1 MPTET
6 VCPDCG
12 GSGWK
17 IIERADL
24 SGAQRCDCVFGERA
38 RRLEENAAI
47 PPLYRNASFDNFV
60 LPRDNPI
67 GHRELANVLLTVI
80 AFLPGAVFT
89 VKAAWPAHGAE
100 ASAGALST
108 ANPSGN

>member
-47 PPLYRNASFDNFV
+47 PPLYRNASFRQFRAAARGKGTYFNS
-60 LPRDNPI
+60 PI
-67 GHRELANVLLTVI
+67 EGHEFNYYDETV
-80 AFLPGAVFT
+80 ADSVA
-89 VKAAWPAHGAE
+89 KAIMQAAQFCRP
-100 ASAGALST
+100 T
-108 ANPSGN
+108 IK